1 MTGHTA
7 SSDSW
12 VRRLATVIFVLALGF
27 HAWGVSVGWKNINL
41 PGHEFRQAQTGISAM
56 FIQREGNFSLA
67 YPTPVL
73 GKPWSVPFEFPLY
86 QWTVAVVSNTFHL
99 PLVQAARAVS
109 VACFYGFL
117 VALALW
123 LRRLGLS
130 GTQRAVTLSLVLTC
144 PLYIFYSR
152 AFLIETMALMFGVWY
167 LAALHE
173 SVARRSGAW
182 LAVAAL
188 AGTGAG
194 LVKVTT
200 FIVCLVPA
208 FGWCVWWLWQCRPA
222 VGAADRWSLARM
234 FGWLAAGHAVPFAAT
249 IGWVKYADAVK
260 ALNPS
265 GVSLT
270 SAGLAA
276 FNFGYGRH
284 FDPKI
289 WAAWHGNITE
299 TICSLGVLGA
309 AFGLACFAGRWRWH
323 AFAALGLFV
332 VSQLIFPV
340 LYAFHSYYYVAS
352 AFTLFVGLGFAL
364 SGLLD
369 KRLPRWV
376 PLAAWLIVLATQVR
390 FFLTHQYDE
399 QRIPGNGGGLAS
411 ALQEFTDQERSLI
424 IAGNDW
430 SSIIPYYAER
440 RALMIRSDLT
450 HRPEYLEKAFAKMQD
465 AQVAALVL
473 MGPERENT
481 ALLDLALARFDLDP
495 RPILTWA
502 HGDQTAT
509 VYLDRQ
515 LRPNA
520 RTILNRRGFHEATA
534 VPATGP
540 EPSPFVGKPYLYA
553 QLLPEFKKYFRVMT
567 PRPIRFFST
576 FGPELWNDDQPGQER
591 YAAHSDTK
599 LWFALTPGAHRIQ
612 TDIEILDASWQGV
625 PIPDASD
632 GVEVTADAVFP
643 DGRRERLHSRY
654 LFPRVRPE
662 DRGRQPI
669 DWAFELPAGAEL
681 EFGVN
686 AGPAGNGARDWATLG
701 YITIK

>member
-1 MTGHTA
+1 MTGH
-7 SSDSW
+7 SDSSAPG
-12 VRRLATVIFVLALGF
+12 VRRLATVVFVLALGF
-27 HAWGVSVGWKNINL
+27 HAWGISVGWKNINL

-73 GKPWSVPFEFPLY
+73 GQPWSVPFEFPLY

-130 GTQRAVTLSLVLTC
+130 RTQRAVTLSLVLTC

-152 AFLIETMALMFGVWY
+152 AFLIETMALMFGMWY

-173 SVARRSGAW
+173 SVARRSVAW

-208 FGWCVWWLWQCRPA
+208 FGWCVWWLWQCRPQA
-222 VGAADRWSLARM
+222 GAADRWSLARM
-234 FGWLAAGHAVPFAAT
+234 FGWLAAAHVVPFAAT
-249 IGWVKYADAVK
+249 IAWVKYADAIKV
-260 ALNPS
+260 LNPS
-265 GVSLT
+265 GASLT

-276 FNFGYGRH
+276 FNFGYGH
-284 FDPKI
+284 HLDPAI
-289 WAAWHGNITE
+289 WAAWYGKITE
-299 TICSLGVLGA
+299 TICSVEVLVV
-309 AFGLACFAGRWRWH
+309 AFVLAGFAGRWRWQ
-323 AFAALGLFV
+323 ACAALGLFV
-332 VSQLIFPV
+332 VAQLIFPV
-340 LYAFHSYYYVAS
+340 LYAAHSYYYVAS
-352 AFTLFVGLGFAL
+352 AFALFVGLGFAL

-369 KRLPRWV
+369 KRIPRGV
-376 PLAAWLIVLATQVR
+376 PVAAWLIVLALQVR
-390 FFLTHQYDE
+390 FFLGHQYDE
-399 QRIPGNGGGLAS
+399 QRIPGNGGGLAA

-430 SSIIPYYAER
+430 SSILPYYAER
-440 RALMIRSDLT
+440 RALMIRNDLT
-450 HRPEYLEKAFAKMQD
+450 HRRDYLEQAFARMQD

-473 MGPERENT
+473 IGPEQDNT
-481 ALLDLALARFDLDP
+481 GLLELALESFDLDP
-495 RPILTWA
+495 RPIITWA
-502 HGDQTAT
+502 HDGQTAT

-520 RTILNRRGFHEATA
+520 RVIMNRRGFHEVTA
-534 VPATGP
+534 VPPTGP
-540 EPSPFVGKPYLYA
+540 EPNPFVGKPYSYA
-553 QLLPEFKKYFRVMT
+553 QLLPEFKKYFRGMN
-567 PRPIRFFST
+567 PRPSRFYST
-576 FGPELWNDDQPGQER
+576 FGPELMDEDKPGHER
-591 YAAHSDTK
+591 YAAHPDTK
-599 LWFALTPGAHRIQ
+599 LWFTLPAGSHRLQ
-612 TDIEILDASWQGV
+612 TDIEILENSWKGV

-632 GVEVTADAVFP
+632 GAEITADAVFP
-643 DGRRERLHSRY
+643 DGRRQRLHSRY
-654 LFPRVRPE
+654 LFPRLHPE

-669 DWAFELPAGAEL
+669 DWTFDLPAGAEL
-681 EFGVN
+681 ELAVN
-686 AGPAGNGARDWATLG
+686 PGPAANGARDWVTLG
-701 YITIK
+701 YLTIK